1 MIWIRYSSVSSYYRH
16 THLKPIKPEVWNWTS
31 CVRAQRKEE
40 VVLCRL
46 RLGHTRLT
54 HSFIMDHVPAPEC
67 DTCHCRLDVGHVLIG
82 CQRYRAE
89 RLPLKQVCRNSGL
102 PFSLET
108 LLGDGNASVLD
119 AVFAFLRECDLI
131 DKL

>member
-1 MIWIRYSSVSSYYRH
+1 
-16 THLKPIKPEVWNWTS
+16 
-31 CVRAQRKEE
+31 
-40 VVLCRL
+40 
-46 RLGHTRLT
+46 
-54 HSFIMDHVPAPEC
+54 MDHVPAPEC
-67 DTCHCRLDVGHVLIG
+67 DTCHCRRDVGHVLIG